1 MQKRFLC
8 WCGILLAIG
17 AGEAGAADIVVTRL
31 DDPTP
36 AACLPT
42 DCSLREAVIAANALP
57 GPDRILLP
65 SGILQLTIT
74 NTLPN
79 PGATQGDLDLTDEVE
94 IDGVSAASTSIVAE
108 NSDRIFSLIS
118 NVKVTLR
125 RMTLGGG
132 QSGFGGAI
140 NLYDGTLTI
149 EDAIIGNNFASGE
162 GGAIRSNSNYEMTL
176 RRVQIINNIAT
187 GNGGAIES
195 GTGGVLV
202 VDSTIS
208 GNKGANGGAIHGYAA
223 RVYRSVIQNNTASGN
238 GGGIHG
244 VAGCSCT
251 AIEIHESTLAD
262 NGAVQGGG
270 VWASPPLDVELS
282 TFSGNTAS
290 SVGGA
295 AFTTTTGG
303 GNSGDGFHF
312 YSSTLYGNTAGG
324 GSAIYF
330 YDDSS
335 GLGMPP
341 DFQNTLISGT
351 CAQSGAGPGTFYALL
366 GNVESPGNT
375 CQLGLFS
382 TANVPAANLKLGAL
396 GDNGGPTP
404 THLPLAGSAL
414 IDAGWP
420 YVCTGLDQ
428 RGYARADGNAYCDT
442 GAVEAGAL
450 DDVIFRD
457 SFDL

>member
-1 MQKRFLC
+1 MRKLFSV
-8 WCGILLAIG
+8 LLMAVG
-17 AGEAGAADIVVTRL
+17 ATANATDIVVTRL

-36 AACLPT
+36 TACLPA

-65 SGILQLTIT
+65 AGILQLTIV
-74 NTLPN
+74 NPSPS
-79 PGATQGDLDLTDEVE
+79 PGAIAGDLDLTDDVE
-94 IDGVSAASTSIVAE
+94 IVGVGANTTSIIAE
-108 NSDRIFSLIS
+108 NNDRIFNLIS
-118 NVKVTLR
+118 NVNVTLR
-125 RMTLGGG
+125 KMTLGGG

-140 NLYDGTLTI
+140 NLYDGTLTV
-149 EDAIIGNNFASGE
+149 EDAILGNNSATSD

-176 RRVQIINNIAT
+176 RRVQIFNNVSG

-195 GTGGVLV
+195 GTGGALV
-202 VDSTIS
+202 VDSTIT
-208 GNKGANGGAIHGYAA
+208 GNKAVNGGAIDGYGA
-223 RVYRSVIQNNTASGN
+223 RIYRSLIRNNTASGN

-244 VAGCSCT
+244 KAGCSCT
-251 AIEIHESTLAD
+251 AMEIHESTLSG

-270 VWASPPLDVELS
+270 VHASPPLDIELS

-295 AFTTTTGG
+295 VYATLTGG
-303 GNSGDGFHF
+303 GNSVDGFHI
-312 YSSTLYGNTAGG
+312 YSSTLNGNTAPG
-324 GSAIYF
+324 GSAVYF
-330 YDDSS
+330 YNDAS

-341 DFQNTLISGT
+341 DFQNTLISGN
-351 CAQSGAGPGTFYALL
+351 CAQSGSGTTTFYALL

-375 CQLGLFS
+375 CQLGIFS
-382 TANVPAANLKLGAL
+382 HASVPPANLQLGAL

-404 THLPLAGSAL
+404 TRLPLAGSAL
-414 IDAGWP
+414 IDAGWR
-420 YVCTGLDQ
+420 YVCTPLDQ
-428 RGYARADGNAYCDT
+428 RGYVRADGNPYCDT